1 MKKNSKKLELIIKKN
16 LNLKGKIS
24 FEKIKKFKVGEE
36 IDSLKFITIIY
47 IGILVSNVLTIVVA
61 HLQVARR
68 QSYMSIVCSA
78 LHRFF
83 LHFFAFEWSLPNK

>member
-36 IDSLKFITIIY
+36 IDSLKFITIIAD
-47 IGILVSNVLTIVVA
+47 ISKVLKIEINPEDIAKIKTIKDLVKLSNL
-61 HLQVARR
+61 
-68 QSYMSIVCSA
+68 
-78 LHRFF
+78 
-83 LHFFAFEWSLPNK
+83 K